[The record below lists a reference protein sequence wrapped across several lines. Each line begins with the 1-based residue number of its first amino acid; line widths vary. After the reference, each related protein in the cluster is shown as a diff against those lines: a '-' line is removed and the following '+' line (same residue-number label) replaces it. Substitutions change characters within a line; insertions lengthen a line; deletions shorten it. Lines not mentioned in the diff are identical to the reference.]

1 MKFYDCSMAPN
12 PRRVRIFIK
21 EKGLDIPTI
30 EVDLFGGENLK
41 EEYLSKNIWGLCP
54 ALELDD
60 GTVISE
66 SPAICSYINDM
77 HPEPPLFGTT
87 PLERAQVIASDR
99 HMEHSG
105 MQSVIYAFRNNFPDF
120 ALRGVGGR
128 EGDKTIPEL
137 IERGQ
142 HGLKIF
148 FERLEKQLAKS
159 EYVAGNFYSM
169 ADITGLVV
177 IDFAKFAEF
186 EVPSENT
193 NTLKWYEKVS
203 SRPATQV

>member
-21 EKGLDIPTI
+21 EKGLDIPTV

-87 PLERAQVIASDR
+87 PVERAQVIASDR

-120 ALRGVGGR
+120 AMRGVGGR
-128 EGDKTIPEL
+128 EGDKAIPEL

-148 FERLEKQLAKS
+148 FERLEKQLSTS
-159 EYVAGNFYSM
+159 EYVAGDFYSM

-186 EVPSENT
+186 EVPGENT

>member
-12 PRRVRIFIK
+12 PRRTRIFIK
-21 EKGLDIPTI
+21 EKGLDIPSV
-30 EVDLFGGENLK
+30 EVDLFGGENLQ
-41 EEYLSKNIWGLCP
+41 EGYLSKTIWGLCP

-66 SPAICSYINDM
+66 APAICSYINDI

-87 PLERAQVIASDR
+87 PLERAQVISCDR

-105 MQSVIYAFRNNFPDF
+105 MQSVIYAFRNGFEDF
-120 ALRGVGGR
+120 ATRGVGGR
-128 EGDKTIPEL
+128 EGDNIIPEL
-137 IERGQ
+137 IERGRN
-142 HGLKIF
+142 GIKIF
-148 FERLEKQLAKS
+148 FGRLEQQLSKS

-186 EVPSENT
+186 EIPGGNT
-193 NTLKWYEKVS
+193 NTLKWYEKVA
-203 SRPATQV
+203 SRPGTQV

>member
-1 MKFYDCSMAPN
+1 MKLYDCLNAPN

-21 EKGLDIPTI
+21 EKGLDIPST
-30 EVDLFGGENLK
+30 EVDIFAGENLK
-41 EEYLSKNIWGLCP
+41 EDYLSKSIWGLCP

-66 SPAICSYINDM
+66 VPAICGYLDDM
-77 HPEPPLFGTT
+77 HPEIPLFGSN
-87 PLERAQVIASDR
+87 PVERAQVVSLDR
-99 HMEHSG
+99 HMENSG
-105 MQSVIYAFRNNFPDF
+105 MQSVIYAFRNSFPDF
-120 ALRGVGGR
+120 SERGVGGR
-128 EGDKTIPEL
+128 QGDKAIPEL
-137 IERGQ
+137 IERGR

-148 FERLEKQLAKS
+148 FERLEKQLSDS
-159 EYVAGNFYSM
+159 EFVAGDFYSM

-186 EVPSENT
+186 EIPENHVHT
-193 NTLKWYEKVS
+193 KKWYEKIS

>member
-21 EKGLDIPTI
+21 EKGLDIPSV

-41 EEYLSKNIWGLCP
+41 EDYLSKNIWGLCP

-66 SPAICSYINDM
+66 APAVCSYLNDI

-87 PLERAQVIASDR
+87 PLERAQVISWDR

-120 ALRGVGGR
+120 AMRGVGGR
-128 EGDKTIPEL
+128 EGDKIIPEL
-137 IERGQ
+137 IERGKN
-142 HGLKIF
+142 GIKIY
-148 FERLEKQLAKS
+148 FERLEKRLSDSPYIAGKS
-159 EYVAGNFYSM
+159 YSM
-169 ADITGLVV
+169 ADITGLVA

-186 EVPSENT
+186 EIPDANT
-193 NTLKWYEKVS
+193 HSRKWYEKVS

>member
-21 EKGLDIPTI
+21 EKGLDIPSI

-41 EEYLSKNIWGLCP
+41 EDYLSKSIWGLCP

-66 SPAICSYINDM
+66 APAVCSYLNDI

-87 PLERAQVIASDR
+87 PLERAQVISWDR

-120 ALRGVGGR
+120 ATRGVGGR
-128 EGDKTIPEL
+128 EGDKIIPEL
-137 IERGQ
+137 IERGE
-142 HGLKIF
+142 HGIKIF
-148 FERLEKQLAKS
+148 FERLEKRLS
-159 EYVAGNFYSM
+159 DSPYVAGENYSM

-186 EVPSENT
+186 EIPDANT
-193 NTLKWYEKVS
+193 HSRKWYEKVS
-203 SRPATQV
+203 ARPATQV